1 MNERQIFLT
10 LIGFSYLFII
20 ALIWRNEN
28 FLILNPNAKIGS
40 FAVTSILMYAGYF
53 VSYKWNSN
61 YYPNNFTDSEIN
73 WSNFGIYF
81 VRYAIVLFAGF
92 ILLQTCIFL
101 YNNGNNV
108 LRILSLLALGL
119 GAIAISIIPDNRNI
133 GNFALSGLIV
143 CIMTYLLI
151 RWSFITPYFFGLH
164 IEFWLKV
171 GFVLLIVG
179 IGIFLSIEGEWGY
192 LPILIA
198 VILGLFLVWYWNL
211 IDLPI
216 FNGVRQDPGPGGD
229 PSTIEVV
236 PESQRQ

>member
-10 LIGFSYLFII
+10 LIGFFYLFIV
-20 ALIWRNEN
+20 ALIWRNED

-40 FAVTSILMYAGYF
+40 IAVTSILMYAGYF
-53 VSYKWNSN
+53 VSYKWNNN
-61 YYPNNFTDSEIN
+61 YYPTNFGDSEIN
-73 WSNFGIYF
+73 WANLGIYF
-81 VRYAIVLFAGF
+81 VRYVIVLVTGL

-108 LRILSLLALGL
+108 LRILALLAMGL
-119 GAIAISIIPDNRNI
+119 GAVAILVIPDSRNI
-133 GNFALSGLIV
+133 GNYALSGFVV
-143 CIMTYLLI
+143 CLMTYLMI
-151 RWSFITPYFFGLH
+151 RWNFITPYFFGLH
-164 IEFWLKV
+164 IEFWLKL
-171 GFVLLIVG
+171 GFVLLLVG
-179 IGIFLSIEGEWGY
+179 VGIFLSIDGETY

-198 VILGLFLVWYWNL
+198 VGLGLFLIWYWNL
-211 IDLPI
+211 FELPI